1 MESLNSSKPF
11 NVRACCSTGMIV
23 SSVILIISGLM
34 NHRLQFEVFAQP
46 RHFWM
51 AVHNM
56 TGSLFVL
63 FAITHIILNRR
74 ALKNYLF
81 RKGVYLF
88 SKESLTAIL
97 VVLGIVFLFASHAF
111 LAG

>member
-56 TGSLFVL
+56 TGSLFVI
-63 FAITHIILNRR
+63 FIIIHTILNRR
-74 ALKNYLF
+74 ALINYLS
-81 RKGVYLF
+81 RRGANLI
-88 SKESLTAIL
+88 SKESLTAL
-97 VVLGIVFLFASHAF
+97 VAVVGIVFLFASHAF
-111 LAG
+111 LVG